1 MRYYKMVDNGYIPA
15 IGTGDGYT
23 EITEAEYNEIMSVIC
38 NKPMP
43 TETTDFRLKSD
54 LTWEEYEVEPPDPY
68 EPTDED
74 KAEAFDIITGVI

>member
-23 EITEAEYNEIMSVIC
+23 EITEAEYNEIMSVIR

-54 LTWEEYEVEPPDPY
+54 LTWEEYEVEPPDPDP
-68 EPTDED
+68 EIDE
-74 KAEAFDIITGVI
+74 AEAFDIIIGGTE